1 MSDALDHQFMAEA
14 IERSRTAAERG
25 DRPFAAL
32 IVTDGTVRTS
42 AINTAAS
49 TGNPLDHAETVAVD
63 QAVSDLDANTLAG
76 ATLYASAE
84 PCPMCATA
92 IYHAGIRRV
101 VFGASTPRLREL
113 LGPGMALRCR
123 DVLDAAPEPVDVRG
137 PVLEDDALAVIEH
150 SGYGAKAD

>member
-1 MSDALDHQFMAEA
+1 MDASDRRFMSEV
-14 IERSRTAAERG
+14 IERSRTAAEGG

-32 IVTDGTVRTS
+32 IVADGTIRAS

-63 QAVSDLDANTLAG
+63 DAVEALSREALAG

-92 IYHAGIRRV
+92 SYYAGIRRV
-101 VFGASTPRLREL
+101 VFGASSPRLRDL

-123 DVLDAAPEPVDVRG
+123 DVLEAAPEPVEVVG

-150 SGYGAKAD
+150 SGYRGRAD